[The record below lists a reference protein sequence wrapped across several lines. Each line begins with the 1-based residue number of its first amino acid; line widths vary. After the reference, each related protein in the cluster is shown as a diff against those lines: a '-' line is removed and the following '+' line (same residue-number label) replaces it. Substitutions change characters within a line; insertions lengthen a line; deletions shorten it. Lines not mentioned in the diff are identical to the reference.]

1 MMETILLALFF
12 IIFTFAAYFLMNL
25 LYIRFHYSFLMPAL
39 TATFVIVLFLL
50 MTDTAY
56 DTYMIGGQWI
66 DSLLGPA
73 VVALAIP
80 LYKQRKLLFDN
91 LVPVISGI
99 LVGVVIGMSTGL
111 ALAKLFGFSRT
122 LLLSLLPKSITTP
135 VSMEITEQLGGIP
148 SLAAV
153 FVMIAGFSGI
163 IIGPAFMKMLHIK
176 TPIGVGMG
184 FGASAH
190 GIGTAKALEYGAQEA
205 SVSSVAM
212 SLSAVF
218 GSFLAP
224 LFVWIFYL

>member
-1 MMETILLALFF
+1 MMNDLFLALFF
-12 IIFTFAAYFLMNL
+12 IGFTFTAYFFMNL
-25 LYIRFHYSFLMPAL
+25 LYIRFHFSFLMPAL
-39 TATFVIVLFLL
+39 TATFIIVLFLL
-50 MTDTAY
+50 ITGTPY
-56 DTYMIGGQWI
+56 ETYMIGGHWI
-66 DSLLGPA
+66 DSLMGPA

-80 LYKQRKLLFDN
+80 LYKQRKLLLDN
-91 LVPVISGI
+91 LVPVLSGI
-99 LVGVVIGMSTGL
+99 LVGVVIGMASGI

-122 LLLSLLPKSITTP
+122 LILSLLPKSITTP
-135 VSMEITEQLGGIP
+135 VAMEVTEQLGGIP

-163 IIGPAFMKMLHIK
+163 IIGPVFLKMLRIE

-184 FGASAH
+184 FGAAAH
-190 GIGTAKALEYGAQEA
+190 GIGTAKALEYGAQET

-224 LFVWIFYL
+224 VFVWIFCL

>member
-1 MMETILLALFF
+1 MENILLALFF
-12 IIFTFAAYFLMNL
+12 IGFTFAAYFFMNL

-39 TATFVIVLFLL
+39 TATFIIVLFLL
-50 MTDTAY
+50 ITGTPY
-56 DTYMIGGQWI
+56 ETYMVGGQWI
-66 DSLLGPA
+66 DSLMGPA

-80 LYKQRKLLFDN
+80 LYKQRKLLSDN
-91 LVPVISGI
+91 LVPVFSGI
-99 LVGVVIGMSTGL
+99 LVGVVVGITTGIG
-111 ALAKLFGFSRT
+111 LAKLFGFSRT
-122 LLLSLLPKSITTP
+122 LILSLLPKSITTP
-135 VSMEITEQLGGIP
+135 VAMEVTEQLGGIP

-163 IIGPAFMKMLHIK
+163 IIGPAFLKMLHIE
-176 TPIGVGMG
+176 TPIGVGIG

-190 GIGTAKALEYGAQEA
+190 GIGTAKALEYGAQET

-224 LFVWIFYL
+224 VFVWIFYL

>member
-1 MMETILLALFF
+1 MMEHPLLTGFF
-12 IIFTFAAYFLMNL
+12 IALTFTTYFLMNL
-25 LYIRFHYSFLMPAL
+25 LYIRFHHSFLMPAL
-39 TATFVIVLFLL
+39 TATFIIVLFLL
-50 MTDTAY
+50 STGTSY
-56 DTYMIGGQWI
+56 ETYMLGGKWI

-80 LYKQRKLLFDN
+80 LYKQRKLLRDN
-91 LVPVISGI
+91 LVPVLMGI
-99 LVGVVIGMSTGL
+99 LVGVVTGMATGI
-111 ALAKLFGFSRT
+111 ALAKLFGFSQT
-122 LLLSLLPKSITTP
+122 LILSLLPKSITTP
-135 VSMEITEQLGGIP
+135 VAMEVTAQLGGIP

-163 IIGPAFMKMLHIK
+163 IVGPVFLKLLRIH
-176 TPIGVGMG
+176 TPIGVGIG

-190 GIGTAKALEYGAQEA
+190 GIGTAKALEYGNQEA

-224 LFVWIFYL
+224 VFVWIFYL

>member
-1 MMETILLALFF
+1 METLTLAVFF
-12 IIFTFAAYFLMNL
+12 IALTAGAYFGMNL
-25 LYIRFHYSFLMPAL
+25 LYIKFHYSILMPAL
-39 TATFVIVLFLL
+39 TATLLVILFLL
-50 MTDTAY
+50 LTETPY

-66 DSLLGPA
+66 DRILGPA

-91 LVPVISGI
+91 LVPIFTGT
-99 LVGVVIGMSTGL
+99 LVGVSIGLFTGF
-111 ALAKLFGFSRT
+111 ALAKLFGFSEV
-122 LLLSLLPKSITTP
+122 LVLSLLPKSITSP
-135 VSMEITEQLGGIP
+135 VAMEIAEQIGGIP

-163 IIGPAFMKMLHIK
+163 IIGPAFLRVLRIE
-176 TPIGVGMG
+176 TPIGLGMG

-190 GIGTAKALEYGAQEA
+190 GIGTAKALEYGPREA

-224 LFVWIFYL
+224 VLVWLFFL